1 MHFLTPVGLAMKLPE
16 ETKDDLFLKRTAV
29 PLRYFAKGPVK
40 KEYAVFPG
48 DAPQSSAALHGYVR
62 QSIEYALKLP
72 KPKKTEL
79 DNQPSNSPLIFPEPC
94 FIGKPRK
101 HA

>member
-1 MHFLTPVGLAMKLPE
+1 MHFLTPAGLAMKLPE
-16 ETKDDLFLKRTAV
+16 ETKDDLCLKRTAV

-62 QSIEYALKLP
+62 QSIEYVLKLP
-72 KPKKTEL
+72 KPK
-79 DNQPSNSPLIFPEPC
+79 
-94 FIGKPRK
+94 RK
-101 HA
+101 QN